1 MTRVYAKWPVYMH
14 ILEELQLKE
23 HMDTWSVKWKR
34 IKKQQSA
41 EWSLLDMDD
50 RDQLTLNH
58 LKKM

>member
-1 MTRVYAKWPVYMH
+1 MH